1 MAVANRF
8 NFIKSFIPI
17 LLLGSLIFTAVSCS
31 EDKGFKKTKT
41 KIAQTTKPSK
51 TPILNQPCSLLTLET
66 AASILGT
73 TTKKLGSPE
82 SSEPDSST
90 LRCRYAATSDDGKL
104 FLVLN
109 VYVYEKQSAYDL
121 VKKVNKGKEIETSV
135 DEGFYFNKT
144 TTLQSERFVAARDGK
159 ARIGVSSSIAIINPD
174 EELKAEQIVLPEVD
188 VLSNQVGIILSK
200 V

>member
-1 MAVANRF
+1 M
-8 NFIKSFIPI
+8 
-17 LLLGSLIFTAVSCS
+17 CS
-31 EDKGFKKTKT
+31 ATRALVNT
-41 KIAQTTKPSK
+41 KIGNANGTIAEKISQTNRREKMRIWK
-51 TPILNQPCSLLTLET
+51 RVITLEEATKRCANTMVPYLGIEFVEMGEDYLVARMPVDHRTHQPLGIMHGGASCVLAETVGST
-66 AASILGT
+66 AAQF
-73 TTKKLGSPE
+73 
-82 SSEPDSST
+82 
-90 LRCRYAATSDDGKL
+90 C
-104 FLVLN
+104 
-109 VYVYEKQSAYDL
+109 
-121 VKKVNKGKEIETSV
+121 V